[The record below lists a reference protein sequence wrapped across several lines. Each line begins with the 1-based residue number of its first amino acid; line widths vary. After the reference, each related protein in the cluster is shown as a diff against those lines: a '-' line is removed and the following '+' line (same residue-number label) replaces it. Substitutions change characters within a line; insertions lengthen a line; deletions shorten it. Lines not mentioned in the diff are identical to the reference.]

1 MFGIGFV
8 ELCVI
13 IVVALVFVG
22 PKKLPDLMKQAGK
35 FFVQVRRMTTD
46 VKSTMD
52 EVIHEAER
60 EIRREEKE
68 HLTKLINPSE
78 QSKKDSS
85 AHNPEGSVSAEPH
98 GKYNNHHDDDHHH
111 DHSHTHGAN
120 SPQSSASNDKPDST
134 QPASDHAKQEKQQ
147 G

>member
-35 FFVQVRRMTTD
+35 FFVQVRRMTSD

-52 EVIHEAER
+52 EVIHEAEQ
-60 EIRREEKE
+60 EIRKEERE
-68 HLTKLINPSE
+68 HLTKLIVSDQNKKETPKGPDGSE
-78 QSKKDSS
+78 
-85 AHNPEGSVSAEPH
+85 SVDPRKQQDAALDGHHQE
-98 GKYNNHHDDDHHH
+98 NHKVE
-111 DHSHTHGAN
+111 SESESPANHTHEAA
-120 SPQSSASNDKPDST
+120 QDQK
-134 QPASDHAKQEKQQ
+134 KQ
-147 G
+147 